1 MDPGIKPKAVATFF
15 FVAFW
20 VMFVIATG
28 AVFQRDKAREL
39 HADVDGKS
47 LVCRFEEKH

>member
-1 MDPGIKPKAVATFF
+1 MDSGIKPKAVATFF

-28 AVFQRDKAREL
+28 SVYQRDKALEVRSEL
-39 HADVDGKS
+39 DGKT